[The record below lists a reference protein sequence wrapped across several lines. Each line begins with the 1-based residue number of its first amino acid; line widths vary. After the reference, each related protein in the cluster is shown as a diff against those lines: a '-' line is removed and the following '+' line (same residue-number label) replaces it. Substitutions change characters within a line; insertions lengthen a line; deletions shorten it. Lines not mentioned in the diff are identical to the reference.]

1 MQLERPS
8 DAICVLIAIKA
19 RARCKQRLAPILTPE
34 ARLQLARSMLAQ
46 VIAAGRAA
54 RAVQQVIV
62 VSPERDDVPSDIPV
76 FADTGD
82 NLNSA
87 LQDARRM
94 LLRLG
99 CRQTVIL
106 PADLPQICASDIDT
120 LIRQGRTGCC
130 ALVSDAA
137 GRGTNALYLD
147 TAEEFTFCFGL
158 ESRQRHLQEAARRRL
173 TPQLVRL
180 PGLEFD
186 VDCPADLQRLEAA
199 PWLAIRA

>member
-1 MQLERPS
+1 MRLERPS
-8 DAICVLIAIKA
+8 DAVCMLIAIKA
-19 RARCKQRLAPILTPE
+19 RARCKQRLASILTPE
-34 ARLQLARSMLAQ
+34 ARMQLARSMLAQ

-54 RAVQQVIV
+54 RTVQQVIV

-76 FADTGD
+76 FADTGG
-82 NLNSA
+82 NLNGA
-87 LQDARRM
+87 LQDARHM

-106 PADLPQICASDIDT
+106 PADLPHLCASDIEA
-120 LIRQGRTGCC
+120 LIRHGRTGSC
-130 ALVSDAA
+130 ALASDAT

-158 ESRQRHLQEAARRRL
+158 ESRQRHLQEAARKGL

-186 VDCPADLQRLEAA
+186 VDSPTDLQRLKA
-199 PWLAIRA
+199 PQWLAIQA